1 MTATSAAAAAGATVH
16 GYPRQGP
23 NRELKKAVE
32 GYWKG
37 RVTAAGLQQTAKDLR
52 AANWRQLAETGI
64 HEVPTGDFSYYDHML
79 DTSVM
84 VGAVP
89 ERHRAAV
96 AADTLAGYFAMARGT
111 QDVAPLEMTK
121 WFDTNYHYLVP
132 ELGPDTVFAADATKQ
147 VTELKEALA
156 LGLAARPVLVGPVTY
171 LLLAK
176 PAPGVAADFEPL
188 SLLERLLPVY
198 AELLADLRAAGAAW
212 VQLDEPA
219 LIQDRTPQELA
230 AAERAHR
237 ALGGLT
243 DRPKLLVA
251 SYFDRLGD
259 ALPVLAKAPVDG
271 LAVDFTG
278 AAAANLDAL
287 AAVGGLPGKRLV
299 AGVVNGRNIWIDDL
313 EKSLT
318 TLGTLLGL
326 AGRVDVSASCSLL
339 HVPLDAQAEGDIDP
353 EVLRWLS
360 FARQKTAEIA
370 TLAKGLAQ
378 GTDTIGA
385 ELAANRAALA
395 SPHRLRTHPR
405 PGGAGPGRGRH
416 GGRDPPL
423 PVLRRAH
430 LGAARALRLPLLP
443 TTTIG
448 SFPQTTELR
457 TARADLRAGRID
469 PDAYEER
476 IRTEIRDVLAFQE
489 KAGIDV
495 LVHGEPE
502 RNDMV
507 QYFAEQLTGYLAT
520 RHGWVQSYGT
530 RYVRPPILAGDLS
543 RPEPMTVR
551 WARYARSLTER
562 PVKGMLTGPVTM
574 LAWSFVRDDSPSGT
588 RHARSPSRCATKWAT
603 WRPPAPRSSRSTNPH
618 CARPSRCAP
627 PTARPTWPGRPR
639 RSASPPPEY
648 GPTPRSTPT
657 CATPSSATSCR
668 RSTIWTPTS
677 SAWRPPAPTCRSP
690 TNWPDTATPAKPAPA
705 STTSTPPGCPVPK
718 RPRPCSA
725 RASKPSR
732 PSGCGSTP
740 TAASRPAA
748 GRDQGLP
755 GEPGHRRTNHPCGAA
770 GQYVLIPVR
779 GPERPGCAAAPARGP
794 VPVPARREAGQDG
807 PGAAAKSGSAGH
819 RRAPPTRSSP
829 HDRRAALRPP
839 HRPPGSHQR
848 AGAPLPRAVRGP
860 DRVGRRGH
868 GMGRERR
875 VHGRGGPHVRDPA
888 AQPGRPGAPAARRTV
903 GVRPAPAGVRPGEKA
918 VLIGWWVRALTG
930 RSGSAPRSD
939 PRT

>member
-1 MTATSAAAAAGATVH
+1 MTAKSAAAAAGATVH

-37 RVTAAGLQQTAKDLR
+37 RVTAAGLRRTAKDLR

-84 VGAVP
+84 VGAIP
-89 ERHRAAV
+89 PRHRAAV

-147 VTELKEALA
+147 AAELKEALA

-176 PAPGVAADFEPL
+176 PAPGTVADFQPL

-198 AELLADLRAAGAAW
+198 AELLADLRAAGAEW

-219 LIQDRTPQELA
+219 LVQDRTQQELA
-230 AAERAHR
+230 AAERAYR
-237 ALGGLT
+237 ELGGLT

-271 LAVDFTG
+271 LAVDFTE

-287 AAVGGLPGKRLV
+287 AAAGGLPGKRLV
-299 AGVVNGRNIWIDDL
+299 AGVVNGRNIWINDL

-339 HVPLDAQAEGDIDP
+339 HVPLDVQAERDVDP

-378 GTDTIGA
+378 GTDAIGA

-395 SPHRLRTHPR
+395 SRTNSALTH
-405 PGGAGPGRGRH
+405 
-416 GGRDPPL
+416 DPAVRARAAAVTEAETRRSPSYAD
-423 PVLRRAH
+423 RTSAQRAH
-430 LGAARALRLPLLP
+430 LGLPVLP

-469 PDAYEER
+469 TDAYEER

-520 RHGWVQSYGT
+520 QHGWVQSYGT

-551 WARYARSLTER
+551 WTQYAQSLTER

-574 LAWSFVRDDSPSGT
+574 LAWSFVRDDQPLGDTARQVALALRDEVGDLEAAGT
-588 RHARSPSRCATKWAT
+588 SVIQVDEPALRETLPLRAADRDAYLAWAT
-603 WRPPAPRSSRSTNPH
+603 EAFRL
-618 CARPSRCAP
+618 
-627 PTARPTWPGRPR
+627 
-639 RSASPPPEY
+639 
-648 GPTPRSTPT
+648 
-657 CATPSSATSCR
+657 
-668 RSTIWTPTS
+668 
-677 SAWRPPAPTCRSP
+677 
-690 TNWPDTATPAKPAPA
+690 
-705 STTSTPPGCPVPK
+705 TT
-718 RPRPCSA
+718 
-725 RASKPSR
+725 
-732 PSGCGSTP
+732 
-740 TAASRPAA
+740 
-748 GRDQGLP
+748 
-755 GEPGHRRTNHPCGAA
+755 
-770 GQYVLIPVR
+770 
-779 GPERPGCAAAPARGP
+779 
-794 VPVPARREAGQDG
+794 
-807 PGAAAKSGSAGH
+807 
-819 RRAPPTRSSP
+819 
-829 HDRRAALRPP
+829 
-839 HRPPGSHQR
+839 
-848 AGAPLPRAVRGP
+848 
-860 DRVGRRGH
+860 
-868 GMGRERR
+868 
-875 VHGRGGPHVRDPA
+875 
-888 AQPGRPGAPAARRTV
+888 
-903 GVRPAPAGVRPGEKA
+903 AGVRPDTQIHTHMCYAEFGDIVQAIDDLDADVISLEAARSHMQVAHELAEHGYPREAGPGVYDIHSPRVPGAEEATALLRRGLEAIPPERLWVNPDCGLKTR
-918 VLIGWWVRALTG
+918 GWPETRASLENLVAAARTVRAELPH
-930 RSGSAPRSD
+930 RAS
-939 PRT
+939 